1 MAVERVPSGIP
12 GLDPFIGGGFE
23 KGSLIVLEG
32 GPGSGKTIFSIQFI
46 YEGLKR
52 GERCVYIT
60 FEERENEI
68 IEDAA
73 SIKIDLKEFIH
84 RNLLLIKYFSP
95 LETDVFLGNFEK
107 LILEFNPQRVVI
119 DSVSVLNDYAADE
132 FASRKLLHEIGKF
145 VQRVKCTTIIVSE
158 LSGSLGEREYLPIRG
173 IEEFVADTV
182 IQLFYT
188 GFGGEYDRS
197 MRILKMRRT
206 NHYRDILPLRL
217 NEHGLAIGEVK
228 EA

>member
-1 MAVERVPSGIP
+1 M
-12 GLDPFIGGGFE
+12 
-23 KGSLIVLEG
+23 IVLQG
-32 GPGSGKTIFSIQFI
+32 GPGSGKTLFSIQFI

-52 GERCVYIT
+52 GERCLYIT

-68 IEDAA
+68 VEDAA
-73 SIKIDLKEFIH
+73 SIKIDLRGFIQ

-107 LILEFNPQRVVI
+107 LILEFSPQRLVI
-119 DSVSVLNDYAADE
+119 DSISVIGSYATDE
-132 FASRKLLHEIGKF
+132 FSARKLFHEIGKF
-145 VQRVKCTTIIVSE
+145 VERVKCTTIVISE

-173 IEEFVADTV
+173 IEEFVADVV

-206 NHYRDILPLRL
+206 NHYREILPLRL
-217 NEHGLAIGEVK
+217 DENGIAIGEA
-228 EA
+228 EQT